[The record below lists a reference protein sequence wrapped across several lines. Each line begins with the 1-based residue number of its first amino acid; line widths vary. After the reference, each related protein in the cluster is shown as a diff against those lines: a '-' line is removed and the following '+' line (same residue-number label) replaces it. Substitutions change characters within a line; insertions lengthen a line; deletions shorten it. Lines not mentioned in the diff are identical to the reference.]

1 MESFLW
7 PRIKVGEGSDGLPW
21 EGEKPRWLPGGEER
35 RGGTFGKGEG
45 KQGARNYDLSL
56 INTLHKELHLKELLT
71 DSFFN

>member
-1 MESFLW
+1 MVCCGRE
-7 PRIKVGEGSDGLPW
+7 RNQDGCL
-21 EGEKPRWLPGGEER
+21 EER

-71 DSFFN
+71 DSFVN